1 MRDEDVEGG
10 LWEKLRDNKM
20 GAVMGG
26 IEKGWGMR
34 DEDGRGAVLRDED
47 WKTWTI
53 KVESEDG
60 GGGWVER

>member
-1 MRDEDVEGG
+1 M
-10 LWEKLRDNKM
+10 KM